1 MENNKTIKITLI
13 DDEGL
18 ITDLLDNYFKNDP
31 LISVEGIYNNGKLFF
46 EDLNNGT
53 IQPEIIL
60 LDLKMKEMNGME
72 VTSIL
77 KENFPTIKIIIMS
90 SYYKTSF
97 MGFMLK
103 SGVNAFIP
111 KGISL
116 EKLSDIIREVSKN
129 DFYFMKEHVEIMK
142 QQISSKVPQPKFSE
156 KDKLTARE
164 LEVLNLICLQYT
176 TQEIADKLFI
186 TVRTVE
192 GHRSNLLLKS
202 GVKNMAGLII
212 WAVQNELIDIN
223 DFQNFN

>member
-1 MENNKTIKITLI
+1 METDATINIALV
-13 DDEGL
+13 DDEAL
-18 ITDLLDNYFKNDP
+18 ITDLLGNYFEQDS
-31 LISVEGIYNNGKLFF
+31 LISVEGVYNKGELFF
-46 EDLNNGT
+46 KALDDQS
-53 IQPEIIL
+53 IHPEIVL

-72 VTSIL
+72 VTALL
-77 KENFPTIKIIIMS
+77 KENYPEIKIIIMS

-111 KGISL
+111 KGTSL
-116 EKLSDIIREVSKN
+116 DKLSTIIREVSKN

-142 QQISSKVPQPKFSE
+142 QQISSKVPQPKFTE
-156 KDKLTARE
+156 KEKLTSRE
-164 LEVLNLICLQYT
+164 LEVLNLICLQHT

>member
-1 MENNKTIKITLI
+1 MENNKTIRLTLI
-13 DDEGL
+13 ADEGL

-46 EDLNNGT
+46 EDLNNGI

-116 EKLSDIIREVSKN
+116 EKLSAIIREVSKN
-129 DFYFMKEHVEIMK
+129 DFFFMKEHVEIMK

-156 KDKLTARE
+156 KDKLTSRE
-164 LEVLNLICLQYT
+164 LEVLNLICLQHT
-176 TQEIADKLFI
+176 TQEIADKLFV